1 MQFKDNIISNRED
14 YEKAKEIF
22 ESIFLDT
29 SKNYMLYTNE
39 EPYISSTYFNDSIIK
54 YEYKGKNIR
63 LHIETKYGSRIK
75 NFTNYCNNI
84 LYWSSLSKQQV
95 EILIKLNSI
104 VKELCLL
111 FLEDTNNIDIFIS
124 YDSNY
129 ACVET
134 VGYLIKIQD
143 WDEIKKEI
151 YSKYN
156 KQLKLISHWNK

>member
-1 MQFKDNIISNRED
+1 M
-14 YEKAKEIF
+14 
-22 ESIFLDT
+22 
-29 SKNYMLYTNE
+29 
-39 EPYISSTYFNDSIIK
+39 
-54 YEYKGKNIR
+54 
-63 LHIETKYGSRIK
+63 
-75 NFTNYCNNI
+75 
-84 LYWSSLSKQQV
+84 YWSSLSKQQV

-143 WDEIKKEI
+143 WNTIKKEI
-151 YSKYN
+151 YDKYN